1 MSVGEA
7 ANLLLSIANAGATL
21 VIISLGLAVMFGMMG
36 VINFAHGEFL
46 MLGGFVTLTLAREGA
61 PLPAAMVAGSLAVG
75 VFGIIVE
82 RVLIRRFYRQLES
95 TMLVTFGL
103 SLVMVQGAVFIW
115 GTRTLGIP
123 TPLGTF
129 DVGGYSISAYRVVLI
144 VAAIALLLITWFA
157 FTRTRVGLMARA
169 ASADPTM
176 AAALGINPQRV
187 NMYTFGFGAALAGA
201 GGALLAPVVAVTPNM
216 GAVYIPQAFMT
227 VVVGG
232 QGVVT
237 GTAASAG
244 VLGMVMHLV
253 SEAVGPVVG
262 VTGLLLS
269 AIVILRLLPTGI
281 SGKLGRDL

>member
-46 MLGGFVTLTLAREGA
+46 MLGGFVTLTLAREGV

-253 SEAVGPVVG
+253 SEVVGPVVG

>member
-144 VAAIALLLITWFA
+144 VAAVALLLITWFA

>member
-46 MLGGFVTLTLAREGA
+46 MLGGFVTLTLARAGA

-281 SGKLGRDL
+281 TGKLGRDL

>member
-281 SGKLGRDL
+281 TGKLGRDL